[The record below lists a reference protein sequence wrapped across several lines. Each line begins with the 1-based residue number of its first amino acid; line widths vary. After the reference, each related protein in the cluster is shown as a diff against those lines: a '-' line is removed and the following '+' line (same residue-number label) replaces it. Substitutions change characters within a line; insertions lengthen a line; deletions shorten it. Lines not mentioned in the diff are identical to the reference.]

1 MFEQGTT
8 KALLNL
14 DTGEIVVRRVY
25 LADTFRRRLLGLI
38 PRSRIDEDEGLLLV
52 PCKGVH
58 TFFMRFPIDIVYLD
72 RYMSVVALFPDTRP
86 WRVLPQVPGVAQ
98 VLETAAGT
106 VSKSKT
112 KIGNKLTFSSLPPAR
127 LLYALN
133 IRADKRNTPA
143 EA

>member
-8 KALLNL
+8 KAMLNL

-38 PRSRIDEDEGLLLV
+38 LRSKIDEDEGLLLL

-58 TFFMRFPIDIVYLD
+58 TFFMRFPIDVIYLD

-86 WRVLPQVPGVAQ
+86 WRVLPQMPGVAQ
-98 VLETAAGT
+98 VLEMPAGT
-106 VSKSKT
+106 ISKN
-112 KIGNKLTFSSLPPAR
+112 KIKVGNTLAFTSLPLAFLP
-127 LLYALN
+127 
-133 IRADKRNTPA
+133 
-143 EA
+143 